1 MNGKKTALLKGA
13 YTRFSVDIS
22 KIVHTPFILEFGGEE
37 GAGKVGEGRGEE
49 GRGLGVKIF
58 NQKFALFCNN
68 VLNVMSIFFDLTTFL
83 YLAPPPPSPPPP
95 LPPISSAV

>member
-37 GAGKVGEGRGEE
+37 GAGKVGEGGVRRGG
-49 GRGLGVKIF
+49 GRV
-58 NQKFALFCNN
+58 
-68 VLNVMSIFFDLTTFL
+68 
-83 YLAPPPPSPPPP
+83 
-95 LPPISSAV
+95 